1 MGSVARVTGDGALVG
16 GPTTRPSTR
25 ALAGRAALLASLLL
39 LAGAG
44 PAHGAP
50 VSEQRGAIAEPP
62 LLAPVFPER
71 PPVRVRRPPPRY
83 PPAAWILQARQYAAG
98 RQGLVSFAVLDDR
111 GRLSGLGADRDYSSA
126 SVVKA
131 LLLVAELRRLHG
143 QGLPVDDSTAALLR
157 AMITYSDNDAA
168 DAIYARVGDAGLHEV
183 AAQVGMRRFEVA
195 GYWGNARITAAD
207 MARFMARIDRPL
219 PSEHRQVA
227 HALLAGVV
235 PAQRWGIP
243 AVADA
248 EWHVELKGGWR
259 PTDVGWLSHQA
270 AALRRGATEIEI
282 AVLTDAQPS
291 SAYANE
297 TLSGIASRLLS
308 EVPRRPPSP
317 WATARWGF

>member
-1 MGSVARVTGDGALVG
+1 LGEHLGSEARAPLG
-16 GPTTRPSTR
+16 GSPPGGSKR
-25 ALAGRAALLASLLL
+25 ALAGRGALLAPLCLL
-39 LAGAG
+39 LAAAG

-50 VSEQRGAIAEPP
+50 VSDPPAGVEPS
-62 LLAPVFPER
+62 LLAPVFPEA
-71 PPVRVRRPPPRY
+71 PPVDVRRPPPRY
-83 PPAAWILQARQYAAG
+83 PPPARIVEASEYAAG
-98 RQGLVSFAVLDDR
+98 RQGLVSFTVLDDR
-111 GRLSGLGADRDYSSA
+111 GRLSGLEADRDYSSA

-143 QGLPVDDSTAALLR
+143 EGLPLDDSTAALLR

-168 DAIYARVGDAGLHEV
+168 DAIYGRVGDSGLHEV
-183 AAQVGMRRFEVA
+183 AAQAGMGRFEVA

-219 PSEHRQVA
+219 PSEHREVA

-248 EWHVELKGGWR
+248 AWHVELKGGWR
-259 PTDVGWLSHQA
+259 PSEAGWLSHQA
-270 AALRRGATEIEI
+270 AALRRGPTEIEL

-291 SAYANE
+291 AAYANE
-297 TLSGIASRLLS
+297 TQSGIAARLLS
-308 EVPRRPPSP
+308 EMPRRPPSP
-317 WATARWGF
+317 WGSARWEF